1 MAEAQKVEEKMML
14 LRSYVSDNRL
24 KSTRQREIIAEVF
37 FGVEDHLSAE
47 QLLILVRDK
56 VPTVSLA
63 TVYRT
68 LKLLVEAH
76 LADARNFG
84 DGQTKFEP
92 AGSHE
97 EHHDHLICVKCGAI
111 VEFVDDR
118 IEELQHLV
126 AQEHGYTIIDHK
138 MELYGECPS
147 CK

>member
-1 MAEAQKVEEKMML
+1 MAEAQKNEEKMTR
-14 LRSYVSDNRL
+14 LRAYVSENRL

-47 QLLILVRDK
+47 QLLILVREK

-68 LKLLVEAH
+68 LNFLLRRTLPMRETLVTGK
-76 LADARNFG
+76 RNLS
-84 DGQTKFEP
+84 QRQ
-92 AGSHE
+92 SQ

-138 MELYGECPS
+138 MELYGECPG